1 MRTQKEAHRIVSGL
15 LADMDDLVGIF
26 VIGGG
31 ISGVLQALREAPEE
45 KRRRSG
51 SSAVTSALR
60 RGRAWPRD

>member
-31 ISGVLQALREAPEE
+31 ISGVLQALREAP
-45 KRRRSG
+45 KKSGARFG
-51 SSAVTSALR
+51 SSAATSALR